1 MKKIILIL
9 SVFLFWCGQIYA
21 ETNYCY
27 ISKDKDENVIL
38 KSNDEVKVYFNNSYD
53 YPISSAKFQ
62 LYYNPYVFEIVTND
76 DEYVF
81 HDESI
86 IIKSVK
92 VYSSVIEFEVEGYID
107 EDKVFPNF
115 YVKFKVL
122 EDAKDGETTIELLKN
137 NSQIT
142 QKKEIISSNAD
153 EIEYVSEE
161 VTNTTCLNTKLYYVI
176 DNNSD
181 SKENDSRLSYIGVK
195 DNNGYL
201 YPDFSPSIY
210 EYDLYFEDETDSIIL
225 FSTCASKECIF
236 DNNVEVKKDMKSV
249 ILNSS
254 VNDNKTTYK
263 INVVVPNYKY
273 DEWPT
278 LDNLKVMNYDMLE
291 NFSEYTNTY
300 HVNIPDSEDSVLI
313 DYESDYDVEII
324 GNEDLKI
331 GENIITIVVSNGEYE
346 NKYYLIVQKQEK
358 EVIEERSLVKKSD
371 KKDDT
376 NNLNNKSDAVQNIT
390 IGLILFTT
398 LIMITVFILRDKEEK
413 NN

>member
-1 MKKIILIL
+1 M
-9 SVFLFWCGQIYA
+9 
-21 ETNYCY
+21 
-27 ISKDKDENVIL
+27 L
-38 KSNDEVKVYFNNSYD
+38 K
-53 YPISSAKFQ
+53 
-62 LYYNPYVFEIVTND
+62 
-76 DEYVF
+76 
-81 HDESI
+81 
-86 IIKSVK
+86 
-92 VYSSVIEFEVEGYID
+92 
-107 EDKVFPNF
+107 
-115 YVKFKVL
+115 
-122 EDAKDGETTIELLKN
+122 
-137 NSQIT
+137 
-142 QKKEIISSNAD
+142 
-153 EIEYVSEE
+153 
-161 VTNTTCLNTKLYYVI
+161 
-176 DNNSD
+176 
-181 SKENDSRLSYIGVK
+181 
-195 DNNGYL
+195 
-201 YPDFSPSIY
+201 
-210 EYDLYFEDETDSIIL
+210 
-225 FSTCASKECIF
+225 
-236 DNNVEVKKDMKSV
+236 
-249 ILNSS
+249 SS